1 MKYIVLIGLSISWV
15 GCQRESETETVVIKS
30 IENLEIQSVRD
41 LEYNEVNDTRVLAQK
56 LISLPVQPP
65 IKNGLYFD
73 WYDNGEKKGET
84 TYESGVKSGP
94 SKRWYLN
101 GKLKQEC
108 SFKEDRYH
116 GLYQSWYENGNLR
129 VQGKYLKGKHDGEW
143 ILYDKGGERMPSI
156 YYENGIE
163 VTRKLKGVR
172 R

>member
-1 MKYIVLIGLSISWV
+1 MDCISIGTTM
-15 GCQRESETETVVIKS
+15 EK
-30 IENLEIQSVRD
+30 
-41 LEYNEVNDTRVLAQK
+41 
-56 LISLPVQPP
+56 
-65 IKNGLYFD
+65 
-73 WYDNGEKKGET
+73 KKGET
-84 TYESGVKSGP
+84 TYEGGVKSGP

-108 SFKEDRYH
+108 SFKDDRYH

-129 VQGKYLKGKHDGEW
+129 VQGNYLKGKQDGEW
-143 ILYDKGGERMPSI
+143 ILYDKGGGRMPSI